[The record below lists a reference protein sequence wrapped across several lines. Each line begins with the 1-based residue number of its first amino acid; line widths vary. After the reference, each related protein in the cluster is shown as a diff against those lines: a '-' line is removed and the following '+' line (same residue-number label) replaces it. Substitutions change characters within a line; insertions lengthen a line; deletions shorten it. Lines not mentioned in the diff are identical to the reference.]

1 MAVQTIP
8 EKHDIRSTKPKEEEK
23 KKGKTSLSLRGTG
36 DTYYCIQKKWLPY
49 WLLPSVSSFSL

>member
-36 DTYYCIQKKWLPY
+36 DTYYCI
-49 WLLPSVSSFSL
+49 